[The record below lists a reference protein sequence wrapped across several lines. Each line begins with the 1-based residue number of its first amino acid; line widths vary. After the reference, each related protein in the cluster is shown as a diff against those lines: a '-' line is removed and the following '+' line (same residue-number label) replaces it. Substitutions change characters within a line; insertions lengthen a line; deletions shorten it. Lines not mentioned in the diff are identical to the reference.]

1 MDRKSICSLLCAMM
15 LAILLISCNDKDDYD
30 GLSPAEL
37 SGTYSNKLSAPAN
50 GDSLILS
57 YNGNT
62 FIGKDVE
69 FKTDDGKTA
78 HIILKY
84 VLPHDTETAIPGI
97 SLTAGSGSYSGT
109 VGHHDSREPAD
120 NERYLVCRPRKC
132 LLLQCRQ
139 WQHADDDR
147 NAV

>member
-15 LAILLISCNDKDDYD
+15 LAILLISCHDEDDYD

-69 FKTDDGKTA
+69 FKTGK
-78 HIILKY
+78 
-84 VLPHDTETAIPGI
+84 PHTSFLNMYYRTIKKRLSPA
-97 SLTAGSGSYSGT
+97 SL
-109 VGHHDSREPAD
+109 
-120 NERYLVCRPRKC
+120 
-132 LLLQCRQ
+132 
-139 WQHADDDR
+139 
-147 NAV
+147 

>member
-78 HIILKY
+78 HIILWSRVVKSSKN
-84 VLPHDTETAIPGI
+84 
-97 SLTAGSGSYSGT
+97 SLLSLRCC
-109 VGHHDSREPAD
+109 SRS
-120 NERYLVCRPRKC
+120 
-132 LLLQCRQ
+132 
-139 WQHADDDR
+139 
-147 NAV
+147 

>member
-15 LAILLISCNDKDDYD
+15 LAILLISCNDEDDYD

-78 HIILKY
+78 LLILKY

-97 SLTAGSGSYSGT
+97 SLTAGSGSYSFSGGVT
-109 VGHHDSREPAD
+109 TSTIQKRLSPAS
-120 NERYLVCRPRKC
+120 L
-132 LLLQCRQ
+132 
-139 WQHADDDR
+139 
-147 NAV
+147 

>member
-1 MDRKSICSLLCAMM
+1 MM

-84 VLPHDTETAIPGI
+84 VLPHDKRNGYLRRLSDSRFRQLFFQWRRDNLNRYGI
-97 SLTAGSGSYSGT
+97 SLSG
-109 VGHHDSREPAD
+109 
-120 NERYLVCRPRKC
+120 
-132 LLLQCRQ
+132 
-139 WQHADDDR
+139 
-147 NAV
+147 

>member
-1 MDRKSICSLLCAMM
+1 MM
-15 LAILLISCNDKDDYD
+15 LAILLISCNDDNDHD
-30 GLSPAEL
+30 GLAPAEL

-62 FIGKDVE
+62 FIGKDAE

-84 VLPHDTETAIPGI
+84 VLPHDKETTIAGV
-97 SLTAGSGSYSGT
+97 SLTASPGSYSFSGDAT
-109 VGHHDSREPAD
+109 ASNARRFITRATYRPEGWRWNCRTHDSGKPAD
-120 NERYLVCRPRKC
+120 GERDLACRT
-132 LLLQCRQ
+132 
-139 WQHADDDR
+139 
-147 NAV
+147 